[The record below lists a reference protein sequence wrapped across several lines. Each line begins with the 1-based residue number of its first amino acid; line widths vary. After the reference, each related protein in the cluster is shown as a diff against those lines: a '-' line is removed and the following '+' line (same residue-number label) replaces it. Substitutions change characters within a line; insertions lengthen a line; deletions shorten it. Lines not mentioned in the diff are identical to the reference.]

1 MEYTFSSIY
10 KFIIDIMFNIYIN
23 EWLKKE
29 RRIWCWFL
37 KKKNANDKRKIK
49 SNIIKKEN
57 KENQILN
64 NYLLKKKNYKKLQMQ
79 FSLNGHIY
87 GSA

>member
-1 MEYTFSSIY
+1 MIE
-10 KFIIDIMFNIYIN
+10 KG
-23 EWLKKE
+23 KKNLVLIFE
-29 RRIWCWFL
+29 
-37 KKKNANDKRKIK
+37 KKNANDKRKIK
-49 SNIIKKEN
+49 RNIIKKEN